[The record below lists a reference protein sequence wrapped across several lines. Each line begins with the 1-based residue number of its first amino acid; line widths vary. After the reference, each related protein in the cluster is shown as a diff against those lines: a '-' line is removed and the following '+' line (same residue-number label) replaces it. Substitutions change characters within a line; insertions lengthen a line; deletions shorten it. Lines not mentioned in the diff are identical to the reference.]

1 VLAPPPDAGGR
12 DCPPLL
18 TLQRC
23 RTVAQ
28 VLTAAVSPYDSPSLP
43 GAPATDSGP
52 LPLKIRQTPLRH
64 GLVPRERLVQRLL
77 EARDVA
83 VAFILAPAG
92 YGKTTV
98 LSQWSQRDERPFAWV
113 NLDAEDNDP
122 KNLVTAIALALEAI
136 EPVGW
141 EVFEALTSERPDATD
156 VAVQRLV
163 RGLGRRETPVVL
175 ALDNVHV
182 LRSRESRDVVTAISQ
197 AFGAGLQLA
206 LASRG
211 DRVLP
216 IGRLRAHGSCVEL
229 RTDDLTM
236 TRAEAS
242 MLLSLAGVELAPEE
256 ALRLTRRTEGWPAGL
271 YLAALSL
278 RAQETERPDVD
289 RFAGDDR
296 FVAEYVRDELLS
308 HLPADQLR
316 FLTQT
321 SVLDLL
327 SGPIC
332 DAILERRDSA
342 DMLTRLAQANVM
354 LTPLDRCNS
363 TYRYHELYATALQAE
378 LRRLDPG
385 RDADVHRRASRCWAE
400 RGDMERAIA
409 HAIDGRD
416 VRQAGRLLWDG
427 AAQHVTS
434 GRQPVIR
441 GWLSRFADAEL
452 AADPLLALAAAATA
466 LLAGDLYEAERWTTL
481 AGDTSDD
488 SDLVRAGTALMEA
501 AIGHRSP
508 AEMVANAARAHE
520 LLGDSSPWIP
530 LCRLVEGV
538 GLHLGGERDAATA
551 RLQDGA
557 HRAAVAA
564 PMVQAL
570 CLAQLALVA
579 SDRGDLDRSVTLAER
594 AAAQV
599 RRCGLERLPT
609 VALALA
615 VSAEGRARR
624 GEVAQAAAELRE
636 SLALLERITDPSPW
650 YEAECRL
657 VLARARLRLNGPAAA
672 RELSD
677 GARRTLERIPDA
689 PVLRAWL
696 DELAAEIDLA
706 LSDNA
711 DADWSL
717 TPAELRVLR
726 FLPSHLS
733 FREIAEQLFV
743 SPNTVKTHV
752 RGIYRK
758 LDVSSRGSAVERAR
772 RAGLVEPGMGA

>member
-1 VLAPPPDAGGR
+1 
-12 DCPPLL
+12 
-18 TLQRC
+18 
-23 RTVAQ
+23 VAQ
-28 VLTAAVSPYDSPSLP
+28 VLTAPVGPSDAATHP
-43 GAPATDSGP
+43 GAVAPESP
-52 LPLKIRQTPLRH
+52 LPLKIRQAPLRP
-64 GLVPRERLVQRLL
+64 GLVPRDRLVRRLL

-98 LSQWSQRDERPFAWV
+98 LSQWSQQDERPFAWV
-113 NLDAEDNDP
+113 NLDAQDNDP
-122 KNLVTAIALALEAI
+122 QNLVTAIALALESV
-136 EPVGW
+136 EPLGW

-163 RGLGRRETPVVL
+163 RGLGRREAPIVL
-175 ALDNVHV
+175 ALDNVEV
-182 LRSRESRDVVTAISQ
+182 LRSRESRGVVTAISR

-206 LASRG
+206 LASRA

-216 IGRLRAHGSCVEL
+216 VGRLRAHGWCVEL

-242 MLLSLAGVELAPEE
+242 MLLSLAGVELSPEE
-256 ALRLTRRTEGWPAGL
+256 ALGLTRRTEGWPAGL

-278 RAQETERPDVD
+278 RAQAGDRPDVD

-308 HLPADQLR
+308 DLPADQLH

-321 SVLDLL
+321 SVLDRL
-327 SGPIC
+327 SGPLC
-332 DAILERRDSA
+332 DEILGRRDSA
-342 DMLTRLAQANVM
+342 DMLTRLAQSNVM

-363 TYRYHELYATALQAE
+363 TYRYHGLYATMLQAE

-385 RDADVHRRASRCWAE
+385 RDADLHRRASRCWAT
-400 RGDMERAIA
+400 RGETERAIA
-409 HAIDGRD
+409 HAIDGHD
-416 VRQAGRLLWDG
+416 VEQAGRLLWDS
-427 AAQHVTS
+427 AAQHMTS
-434 GRQPVIR
+434 RR
-441 GWLSRFADAEL
+441 DHGWLQRFADAEL
-452 AADPLLALAAAATA
+452 AADPLLALSAAGTA
-466 LLAGDLYEAERWTTL
+466 LLAGDLYDAERWTAL
-481 AGDTSDD
+481 AGDASDD
-488 SDLVRAGTALMEA
+488 RDLVCAGTALMNA
-501 AIGHRSP
+501 AIGRGSP
-508 AEMVANAARAHE
+508 AEIVAGAARAHE
-520 LLGDSSPWIP
+520 LLDDSSPWLP
-530 LCRLVEGV
+530 FCRLLEGV
-538 GLHLGGERDAATA
+538 GLHLAGERDAAIGK
-551 RLQDGA
+551 LQDGA

-579 SDRGDLDRSVTLAER
+579 SDQGDVDRSVTLAER

-599 RRCGLERLPT
+599 RRCGLQQAPM

-636 SLALLERITDPSPW
+636 GLGLLERIIDPSPW
-650 YEAECRL
+650 YEAECRI

-672 RELSD
+672 RELTD
-677 GARRTLERIPDA
+677 RARRTVERIPDA

-696 DELAAEIDLA
+696 DELVAEIDLA
-706 LSDNA
+706 LSDSA

-717 TPAELRVLR
+717 TTAELRVLR

-758 LDVSSRGSAVERAR
+758 LDVSSRGNAVERAR

>member
-1 VLAPPPDAGGR
+1 MPAASDTATLRAVAP
-12 DCPPLL
+12 
-18 TLQRC
+18 
-23 RTVAQ
+23 
-28 VLTAAVSPYDSPSLP
+28 VLTAAVSPLDSPSLS
-43 GAPATDSGP
+43 GAPAPESGP
-52 LPLKIRQTPLRH
+52 LQLKIRPPPLRS
-64 GLVPRERLVQRLL
+64 GLVPRERLVRRLL

-98 LSQWSQRDERPFAWV
+98 LSQWSEQDERPFAWV

-122 KNLVTAIALALEAI
+122 KNLVTAIALALEAV
-136 EPVGW
+136 EPVRW
-141 EVFEALTSERPDATD
+141 EVLEALTSERPDATD
-156 VAVQRLV
+156 VALQRLV
-163 RGLGRRETPVVL
+163 RGLGRREIPVVL
-175 ALDNVHV
+175 ALDNLHV
-182 LRSRESRDVVTAISQ
+182 LRSPESRGVVAAISKT
-197 AFGAGLQLA
+197 FGAGLQLA
-206 LASRG
+206 LASRD

-216 IGRLRAHGSCVEL
+216 MGRLRAQGNCVEL
-229 RTDDLTM
+229 RTDDLNM

-242 MLLSLAGVELAPEE
+242 MLLGLAGVELAPEK

-278 RAQETERPDVD
+278 RVQEGDRPDVD

-296 FVAEYVRDELLS
+296 FVAEYVRDELLAD
-308 HLPADQLR
+308 LPADQLA

-321 SVLDLL
+321 SVLDRLT
-327 SGPIC
+327 GPVC
-332 DAILERRDSA
+332 DAILGRRDSA
-342 DMLTRLAQANVM
+342 DMLPRLAQSNVM

-363 TYRYHELYATALQAE
+363 TYRYHGLYATALQAE

-409 HAIDGRD
+409 HAIDGQD
-416 VRQAGRLLWDG
+416 VHQAGRLLWDS

-434 GRQPVIR
+434 GRHTVIR
-441 GWLSRFADAEL
+441 GWLNRFADAEL
-452 AADPLLALAAAATA
+452 AADPLLALAAAGTA
-466 LLAGDLYEAERWTTL
+466 VLAGDLYEAERWTTL
-481 AGDTSDD
+481 AGDASDG
-488 SDLVRAGTALMEA
+488 SDAVRAGTVLMDA
-501 AIGHRSP
+501 AIGRGSP
-508 AEMVANAARAHE
+508 AEMVAGAASARE
-520 LLGDSSPWIP
+520 LLDDSSPWLP
-530 LCRLVEGV
+530 LCRLLEGV
-538 GLHLGGERDAATA
+538 GLHLGGERDAAID

-570 CLAQLALVA
+570 CLAQLALIA
-579 SDRGDLDRSVTLAER
+579 SDWGDLDRSVTLAER

-599 RRCGLERLPT
+599 RRCGLEQLPT

-615 VSAEGRARR
+615 VSADGRARR
-624 GEVAQAAAELRE
+624 GEVVQAASDLRDG
-636 SLALLERITDPSPW
+636 LALLERITDPSPW
-650 YEAECRL
+650 YEAECRI

-672 RELSD
+672 RELID
-677 GARRTLERIPDA
+677 QARRTLEHIPDA

-696 DELAAEIDLA
+696 DEAVPEIDLA
-706 LSDNA
+706 LSDSA
-711 DADWSL
+711 ETDWSL
-717 TPAELRVLR
+717 TTAELRVLR

-758 LDVSSRGSAVERAR
+758 LDVSSRGTAVDRAR
-772 RAGLVEPGMGA
+772 RAGLLEPGGGT